1 MFRLVSATLVVYPVF
16 TTIPLLPVLALVT
29 AMDPVSCPCHESKN
43 TLRRRRRESRARGIR
58 LSKRNA
64 ISPLLQTARLSTERC
79 CHRIDTR
86 GVPHR
91 CHGRARTQGHRPTYT
106 SPCYPQTTQLASHTY
121 TYIHLFLI
129 VIFFEQAFPF
139 NDI

>member
-16 TTIPLLPVLALVT
+16 TTIPLLPVLALVA

-86 GVPHR
+86 GVLTVAMAVPGPKAIALHIQS
-91 CHGRARTQGHRPTYT
+91 RATLRPRSWPPTHT
-106 SPCYPQTTQLASHTY
+106 HTY
-121 TYIHLFLI
+121 TYSLL
-129 VIFFEQAFPF
+129 
-139 NDI
+139 